1 VKKWEANSRLL
12 LHTEVRWLTSGKVLV
27 RLFTLGDEVMSLLS
41 EFSFKLSSRLC
52 DRQWFQHF
60 SYLIDIFSSL
70 NGLNLPL
77 QGASVTVFSAY
88 NKTEAKLKKNPV
100 FGTWCEETLLS
111 ASFHFM
117 TFF

>member
-27 RLFTLGDEVMSLLS
+27 RLFTLWNEVMSLLS
-41 EFSFKLSSRLC
+41 EFSFNLSSRLC

-60 SYLIDIFSSL
+60 SYLTDIFSSL
-70 NGLNLPL
+70 NGLNVPL

-88 NKTEAKLKKNPV
+88 NKIEAKLKKIQFLEPGV
-100 FGTWCEETLLS
+100 KK
-111 ASFHFM
+111 HD
-117 TFF
+117 